1 MDWTTGKV
9 ITPTATYTSIEIEEL
24 ALGMAAIL
32 AESSLTPGDRVVVS
46 ADNSAEYIAAL
57 LALMHLD
64 ASIVL
69 IDHRETA
76 AERRR
81 MSSVAGARLII
92 NDGDLADL
100 TARVPTLAIHSLAEE
115 ARRREPSAEF
125 LSFSAWHART
135 DALVTWSSGSTGAP
149 KGVVRS
155 GRSFLNDLQRT
166 RERMG
171 YRPDDVLMPLLPFSH
186 FYGLTLAILQWTVGC
201 SLVVAPLER
210 LDLAVRL
217 AAVAGV
223 TVVDATPSTYHA
235 LHAMSQRRPV
245 TVRELSSVRMFC
257 TGGCPLQPA
266 LAERFARTFSRPLLD
281 GYGSNEVG
289 NIALG
294 NLANPVACGRPLTD
308 VQVRILD
315 RDGSPVVPGQV
326 GEIFVSSPSLME
338 GYLADDGTVTPLGEG
353 AYATDDLGYWTP
365 EGNLVVMGR
374 KQAVHR
380 MGHNLYLETI
390 ERKAEFCGRPVKIV
404 PVDDERQGSLL
415 VFFVEDQNEGS
426 ATHWRSAICSLL
438 PSYEHPNK
446 VVVLPRLPVNGTGK
460 VDVRALRMLAEQA
473 VYRPARLRPLEV
485 RQEEAPLPEDLDRI
499 PFAERIAALRAVAH
513 YLRTDPGAIMD
524 VLTEISDYKSVE
536 SEIEA
541 ALHTLSGAIDEVVR
555 NGPARMDRMAVFMSS
570 NVLLNSYVLYLLVPS
585 LYVESIV
592 ARPSSQVAAQTWRLH
607 ELLAPVHG
615 LPIEMTSL
623 SQRKFKEGPVAEA
636 DVVVFTGTYQNAET
650 IRAELSP
657 EQIFLLF
664 GQGANPFIL
673 APGADIDVA
682 SEDALRIRML
692 NSGQDCFGPDVFFV
706 QESDVPRFVEAL
718 LKRLSTLTFGDY
730 DDPDAD
736 YGPMCYV
743 SAIFEAAEYLQDN
756 GQHIIYGGQIDFRTR
771 QIQPTVLLRSMRD
784 EMSMAEIFSPIF
796 NIVSY
801 TDLAEVRERLG
812 TGYYQDRS
820 MGAMVYGEAPELVE
834 HLRKRHMVAVNETL
848 LDIDNG
854 NEPFGGRGIMANYVA
869 HRKKRVSKPLL
880 ISQIV
885 AEYGRVP
892 VEAGAR

>member
-32 AESSLTPGDRVVVS
+32 GERPVAPGDRVVIS
-46 ADNSAEYIAAL
+46 AGNSAEYIAVL

-69 IDHRETA
+69 VDHRETA
-76 AERRR
+76 TERRR
-81 MSSVAGARLII
+81 MGSVAGARLLVT
-92 NDGDLADL
+92 DDDLADH
-100 TARVPTLAIHSLAEE
+100 TSPVPALAIGALADE
-115 ARRREPSAEF
+115 ARRRRPGTEF

-135 DALVTWSSGSTGAP
+135 DALVTWSSGSTGSA

-155 GRSFLNDLQRT
+155 GRGFLNDLQRT

-171 YRPDDVLMPLLPFSH
+171 YRPDDVLLPLLPFSH
-186 FYGLTLAILQWTVGC
+186 FYGLTLAILQWTAGC
-201 SLVVAPLER
+201 SLVVAPLDR

-217 AAVAGV
+217 AALAGA

-235 LHAMSQRRPV
+235 LHAMSQRRPN
-245 TVRELSSVRMFC
+245 TVRELAGVRMFC
-257 TGGCPLQPA
+257 SGGAPLPSS
-266 LAERFARTFSRPLLD
+266 LAQRFARTFSRPLLD
-281 GYGSNEVG
+281 GYGSNEAG
-289 NIALG
+289 NIALA
-294 NLANPVACGRPLTD
+294 NLANTGNCGRPLTD
-308 VQVRILD
+308 VDVTIVD
-315 RDGSPVVPGQV
+315 HKGDPVPPGQV
-326 GEIFVSSPSLME
+326 GEIVVRSPSLME
-338 GYLADDGTVTPLGEG
+338 GYLADDGTLLPLKDDP
-353 AYATDDLGYWTP
+353 YATDDLGYWTI

-374 KQAVHR
+374 KHAVHR

-390 ERKAEFCGRPVKIV
+390 ERRAEFCGRPVKIV
-404 PVDDERQGSLL
+404 AVDDERQGSQL
-415 VFFVEDQNEGS
+415 VFFVEDANEAG
-426 ATHWRSAICSLL
+426 AAHWRGAICSLL

-460 VDVRALRMLAEQA
+460 VDVRTLRRLAQNA
-473 VYRPARLRPLEV
+473 VYRPARTRPRDVPYED
-485 RQEEAPLPEDLDRI
+485 LPTPEGLDRI
-499 PFAERIAALRAVAH
+499 PFAERIASLRAVAH
-513 YLRTDPGAIMD
+513 FLRTDPGAVMD

-536 SEIEA
+536 AEIDA
-541 ALHTLSGAIDEVVR
+541 ALHTLAGAVEEVVR
-555 NGPARMDRMAVFMSS
+555 NGPPRVDRMAVFMSS

-585 LYVESIV
+585 LYTETIT

-623 SQRKFKEGPVAEA
+623 SQRKFKEGPVAGA

-664 GQGANPFIL
+664 GQGANPFVVT
-673 APGADIDVA
+673 PGADIDLA

-706 QESDVPRFVEAL
+706 HEHDAPRFVEAL

-730 DDPDAD
+730 DDPEAD
-736 YGPMCYV
+736 YGPMCYL
-743 SAIFEAAEYLQDN
+743 SAIVEAAEYLQEN
-756 GQHIIYGGQIDFRTR
+756 GRHIIYGGQIDFRTR
-771 QIQPTVLLRSMRD
+771 QIQPTVLLRSMTD
-784 EMSMAEIFSPIF
+784 EMSLSEIFSPIF
-796 NIVSY
+796 NIVTY
-801 TDLAEVRERLG
+801 TDLTQVRRRLE

-820 MGAMVYGEAPELVE
+820 MGAMVYGHAPELVE
-834 HLRKRHMVAVNETL
+834 YLSRRHMVAVNETL
-848 LDIDNG
+848 LDIDDG
-854 NEPFGGRGIMANYVA
+854 NQPFGGRGIMANYVG
-869 HRKKRVSKPLL
+869 HRKKRVAKPLL
-880 ISQIV
+880 ISQVV
-885 AEYGRVP
+885 AEFAPEKVGSR
-892 VEAGAR
+892 